1 MGNESQLTK
10 ETEMDKIEKIKAEYA
25 NLTSQELNARIT
37 AMLLDGIV
45 KRAESTVDTYKIWK
59 EKDGAA
65 EEMI

>member
-1 MGNESQLTK
+1 
-10 ETEMDKIEKIKAEYA
+10 MDKIEKIKAEYA